1 VAAQRLVLCA
11 NAHTRWRRP
20 QPALQALPAHDPPR
34 AARDLLVGDSLWS
47 NLASVALGLA
57 VMIFFRLAGV
67 PLLGA
72 LPSG

>member
-1 VAAQRLVLCA
+1 MHTLAGGGRSQPCRRCRLT
-11 NAHTRWRRP
+11 TRR
-20 QPALQALPAHDPPR
+20 A

-57 VMIFFRLAGV
+57 VMIFFRLAGM